1 MLAAH
6 AAIAGLTAAV
16 PADELPAPGF
26 GQADVQAATLAHL
39 PPEPDP
45 PAAEVEA
52 QPAEAA
58 PLAEPAVQLSAEPPV
73 EDLPAPATEAA
84 PAPVPSAEA
93 ATTDPAP
100 PRELAALKGFS
111 DPLEFL
117 NRIFFAITQPIDRFI
132 IRPAAMVYKAVVP
145 EPARD
150 GARNALRNLGEPIV
164 FVNDLLQLRPDRA
177 IRTLGRFLINTV
189 FGLGGLFDVARR
201 DPINIPHHPNS
212 LGDTLGYYGVGPL
225 VYIYLPILGPTTLR
239 DYAGSFGDGQYHGR
253 LVDAV
258 LRPRRN
264 SDQVKT
270 GQTDTS
276 KLGTI
281 ITVVDGLDRRAEN
294 DAELKALKADSVDF
308 YASFRSSFLQ
318 DRAGEIAAL
327 KAKDGE
333 AVIPDDFSDPLID
346 PEAAPP
352 ATDASP
358 PSATPEPAEPVAELQ
373 P

>member
-6 AAIAGLTAAV
+6 VAIAGLTVAA
-16 PADELPAPGF
+16 PADELPEPAFGPVDLQPAAP
-26 GQADVQAATLAHL
+26 APL
-39 PPEPDP
+39 PPEPP
-45 PAAEVEA
+45 VPVTEA
-52 QPAEAA
+52 D
-58 PLAEPAVQLSAEPPV
+58 AEPAQAEPLADPAV
-73 EDLPAPATEAA
+73 IPDVQLPAPATEAA

-93 ATTDPAP
+93 APADPAA

-132 IRPAAMVYKAVVP
+132 IRPAAMVYKTVVP
-145 EPARD
+145 GPARD
-150 GARNALRNLGEPIV
+150 GVRNVLRNLGEPIV

-177 IRTLGRFLINTV
+177 IRTLGRFLINTLL
-189 FGLGGLFDVARR
+189 GLGGLFDVAKRK
-201 DPINIPHHPNS
+201 PINIPHHPNS
-212 LGDTLGYYGVGPL
+212 LGNTLGYYGVGPL

-264 SDQVKT
+264 SDQVAT
-270 GQTDTS
+270 GQADTS

-281 ITVVDGLDRRAEN
+281 ITLLDGLDRRAEN
-294 DAELKALKADSVDF
+294 DAELKTLKADSVDF
-308 YASFRSSFLQ
+308 YASFRSNFLQ

-327 KAKDGE
+327 KAEDGE
-333 AVIPDDFSDPLID
+333 AVVPDDFSDPLID
-346 PEAAPP
+346 PEAAAP
-352 ATDASP
+352 AVDASP
-358 PSATPEPAEPVAELQ
+358 PSATPEHAEPVAEAQ